1 MKNKITIH
9 TDGGSRGNPGPAA
22 IGVVIE
28 GGSVDKPGSESSS
41 GGKAASV
48 NAGTSTIWKKECG
61 EYIGETTN
69 NEAEY
74 RAVIFALKKLKQL
87 IGLDE
92 CGASLVE
99 FLLDSE
105 LVVKQLNK
113 EYKLKDKNIQNLF
126 IEIWNLTFDFGGV
139 SFRHIP
145 REENR
150 EADRIVNQ
158 VLDRESNKLKL

>member
-1 MKNKITIH
+1 MIKNKITIH

-22 IGVVIE
+22 IGVVIDSDLI
-28 GGSVDKPGSESSS
+28 G
-41 GGKAASV
+41 
-48 NAGTSTIWKKECG
+48 KKEFG

-74 RAVIFALKKLKQL
+74 RAVIFALKKLKSL
-87 IGLDE
+87 IGSDK
-92 CGASLVE
+92 CGKSLVE
-99 FLLDSE
+99 FAIDSE

-113 EYKLKDKNIQNLF
+113 EYKLKDKNIQNFF

-139 SFRHIP
+139 SFRYVP
-145 REENR
+145 REENT

-158 VLDRESNKLKL
+158 VLNRETNKLF

>member
-28 GGSVDKPGSESSS
+28 GSMG
-41 GGKAASV
+41 
-48 NAGTSTIWKKECG
+48 KKEYG

-74 RAVIFALKKLKQL
+74 RAVIFALKKLKPL
-87 IGLDE
+87 IGSDKCRE
-92 CGASLVE
+92 SLVE
-99 FLLDSE
+99 FALDSE
-105 LVVKQLNK
+105 LIVKQLNK
-113 EYKLKDKNIQNLF
+113 EYKLKDKNIQNFF
-126 IEIWNLTFDFGGV
+126 IEIWNLTFDFGRV

-145 REENR
+145 REENK

-158 VLDRESNKLKL
+158 VLDRETNKLL

>member
-1 MKNKITIH
+1 MKNRILIH

-28 GGSVDKPGSESSS
+28 GST
-41 GGKAASV
+41 GKH
-48 NAGTSTIWKKECG
+48 EFG

-74 RAVIFALKKLKQL
+74 RAVIFALKMLKQFIGSDKCRESL
-87 IGLDE
+87 I
-92 CGASLVE
+92 E
-99 FLLDSE
+99 FALDSE

-113 EYKLKDKNIQNLF
+113 EYKLKDKNIQNFF
-126 IEIWNLTFDFGGV
+126 IEIWNLTFDFGRV

-145 REENR
+145 REENC

-158 VLDRESNKLKL
+158 VLDRERNKLL

>member
-1 MKNKITIH
+1 MIKNKIKIH

-28 GGSVDKPGSESSS
+28 GPTD
-41 GGKAASV
+41 
-48 NAGTSTIWKKECG
+48 KKEFG

-74 RAVIFALKKLKQL
+74 RAVIFALKKLKSL
-87 IGLDE
+87 IGSDK
-92 CGASLVE
+92 CGESSVE

-105 LVVKQLNK
+105 LIVKQLNK
-113 EYKLKDKNIQNLF
+113 EYKLKDKNIQNFF

-139 SFRHIP
+139 SFRHVP
-145 REENR
+145 REENKQ
-150 EADRIVNQ
+150 ADRIVNR
-158 VLDRESNKLKL
+158 VLDREGNKLL

>member
-9 TDGGSRGNPGPAA
+9 TDGGSRGNPGPAS

-28 GGSVDKPGSESSS
+28 GDLTG
-41 GGKAASV
+41 
-48 NAGTSTIWKKECG
+48 KKEFG

-74 RAVIFALKKLKQL
+74 RAVIFALKKVKALL
-87 IGLDE
+87 
-92 CGASLVE
+92 GADKSKDSSLE
-99 FLLDSE
+99 FFLDSE

-113 EYKLKDKNIQNLF
+113 EYKLKDKNIQNFF

-145 REENR
+145 REENT

-158 VLDRESNKLKL
+158 VLDREGNKLL

>member
-1 MKNKITIH
+1 M
-9 TDGGSRGNPGPAA
+9 G
-22 IGVVIE
+22 
-28 GGSVDKPGSESSS
+28 
-41 GGKAASV
+41 
-48 NAGTSTIWKKECG
+48 KKEFG

-74 RAVIFALKKLKQL
+74 RAVIFALKKLK
-87 IGLDE
+87 
-92 CGASLVE
+92 SLLGSNKCSESHVE
-99 FLLDSE
+99 LLLDSE

-113 EYKLKDKNIQNLF
+113 EYKLKDKNIQNFF

-139 SFRHIP
+139 SFRHVP

-158 VLDRESNKLKL
+158 VLDREGNKLKI

>member
-1 MKNKITIH
+1 MMKNKIIIH
-9 TDGGSRGNPGPAA
+9 TDGGARGNPGPAA

-28 GGSVDKPGSESSS
+28 GGSLG
-41 GGKAASV
+41 
-48 NAGTSTIWKKECG
+48 KKEYG

-74 RAVIFALKKLKQL
+74 RAVIFALKKLKL
-87 IGLDE
+87 LVGSDKCRE
-92 CGASLVE
+92 SSVE

-105 LVVKQLNK
+105 LIVKQLNK
-113 EYKLKDKNIQNLF
+113 EYKLKDKNIQNFF

-139 SFRHIP
+139 SFHYIP

-158 VLDRESNKLKL
+158 VLDREMNKLL

>member
-22 IGVVIE
+22 IGVVVE
-28 GGSVDKPGSESSS
+28 GLMG
-41 GGKAASV
+41 
-48 NAGTSTIWKKECG
+48 KKEYG
-61 EYIGETTN
+61 EYIGKTTN

-74 RAVIFALKKLKQL
+74 RAVIFALKKAKQL
-87 IGLDE
+87 IGSDKCSE
-92 CGASLVE
+92 SMVE
-99 FLLDSE
+99 FFLDSE

-113 EYKLKDKNIQNLF
+113 EYKLKDKNIQNFF

-139 SFRHIP
+139 SFRYIP
-145 REENR
+145 REKNT

-158 VLDRESNKLKL
+158 VLDREGNKLL

>member
-1 MKNKITIH
+1 MKNKIIIH
-9 TDGGSRGNPGPAA
+9 TDGGARGNPGPAA

-28 GGSVDKPGSESSS
+28 GGPMGKPGSESFS

-48 NAGTSTIWKKECG
+48 NAGTSTTWKKEYG

-74 RAVIFALKKLKQL
+74 RAVIFALKKLKPL
-87 IGLDE
+87 IGSDKCRE
-92 CGASLVE
+92 SLVE
-99 FLLDSE
+99 FALDSE

-113 EYKLKDKNIQNLF
+113 EYKLKDKNIQNFF

-145 REENR
+145 REENK

-158 VLDRESNKLKL
+158 VLDREESKLF

>member
-1 MKNKITIH
+1 MKNKIIIY

-28 GGSVDKPGSESSS
+28 TGLVG
-41 GGKAASV
+41 
-48 NAGTSTIWKKECG
+48 KKEFG

-74 RAVIFALKKLKQL
+74 KAVIFAFKKLKQL
-87 IGLDE
+87 VGSEKCKDV
-92 CGASLVE
+92 SVE

-113 EYKLKDKNIQNLF
+113 EYKLKDKNIQNFF

-158 VLDRESNKLKL
+158 VLDRKTNKLELNL

>member
-1 MKNKITIH
+1 LMKNKIIIH
-9 TDGGSRGNPGPAA
+9 TDGGARGNPGPAA

-28 GGSVDKPGSESSS
+28 GGSLG
-41 GGKAASV
+41 
-48 NAGTSTIWKKECG
+48 KKEYG

-74 RAVIFALKKLKQL
+74 RAVIFALKKLKL
-87 IGLDE
+87 LVGSDKCRE
-92 CGASLVE
+92 SSVE

-105 LVVKQLNK
+105 LIVKQLNK
-113 EYKLKDKNIQNLF
+113 EYKLKDKNIQNFF

-139 SFRHIP
+139 SFHYIP

-158 VLDRESNKLKL
+158 VLDREMNKLL

>member
-1 MKNKITIH
+1 MKNSVLVH
-9 TDGGSRGNPGPAA
+9 TDGGARGNPGPAA

-28 GGSVDKPGSESSS
+28 SDLTG
-41 GGKAASV
+41 
-48 NAGTSTIWKKECG
+48 KKEFG
-61 EYIGETTN
+61 EYVGETTN

-74 RAVIFALKKLKQL
+74 RAVIFALKKLKSL
-87 IGLDE
+87 IGSE
-92 CGASLVE
+92 KSGENHVE

-113 EYKLKDKNIQNLF
+113 KYKLKDKNIQNFF
-126 IEIWNLTFDFGGV
+126 IEIHNLTIDFGQV
-139 SFRHIP
+139 VFTHIP

-158 VLDRESNKLKL
+158 VLDREGNKLL

>member
-9 TDGGSRGNPGPAA
+9 TDGGARGNPGPAA

-28 GGSVDKPGSESSS
+28 S
-41 GGKAASV
+41 AS
-48 NAGTSTIWKKECG
+48 AGWRKEYG

-87 IGLDE
+87 LGSE
-92 CGASLVE
+92 KCGESSVE
-99 FLLDSE
+99 LLLDSE
-105 LVVKQLNK
+105 LLVKQLNK
-113 EYKLKDKNIQNLF
+113 EYKLKDKNIQNFF

-158 VLDRESNKLKL
+158 VLDKETNKLL

>member
-1 MKNKITIH
+1 MEKNKITIH

-22 IGVVIE
+22 VGVVIE
-28 GGSVDKPGSESSS
+28 GPTG
-41 GGKAASV
+41 
-48 NAGTSTIWKKECG
+48 KKEYG

-87 IGLDE
+87 IGSE
-92 CGASLVE
+92 KCGVSSVE

-105 LVVKQLNK
+105 LIVKQLNK
-113 EYKLKDKNIQNLF
+113 EYKLKDKNIQNFF

-145 REENR
+145 REENQ

-158 VLDRESNKLKL
+158 VLDREGNKLF

>member
-1 MKNKITIH
+1 MKNKIIIY

-28 GGSVDKPGSESSS
+28 TGLVG
-41 GGKAASV
+41 
-48 NAGTSTIWKKECG
+48 KKEFG

-74 RAVIFALKKLKQL
+74 KAVIFAFKKLKQL
-87 IGLDE
+87 VGSEKCKDV
-92 CGASLVE
+92 SVE

-113 EYKLKDKNIQNLF
+113 EYKLKDKNIQNFF

-139 SFRHIP
+139 SFHHIP

-158 VLDRESNKLKL
+158 VLDRKTNKLELNL

>member
-1 MKNKITIH
+1 MSNHITIH

-22 IGVVIE
+22 IGIVIVE
-28 GGSVDKPGSESSS
+28 ERELRNARDSSR
-41 GGKAASV
+41 GKSIF
-48 NAGTSTIWKKECG
+48 SKKEFG

-74 RAVIFALKKLKQL
+74 RAVIFALKKLKSL
-87 IGLDE
+87 IGSDKCCE
-92 CGASLVE
+92 SLVE
-99 FLLDSE
+99 LLMDSE

-113 EYKLKDKNIQNLF
+113 EYKLKDKNIQNFF
-126 IEIWNLTFDFGGV
+126 IEIWNLTFDFGEV
-139 SFRHIP
+139 SFHHIP

-158 VLDRESNKLKL
+158 VLDREGSKLNL